1 MKKLNDISIC
11 VNFDGTIVEYDY
23 PRIGEPVPG
32 AIESLKRLQD
42 YGANIILFTMRSG
55 TQLLQSINYLKV
67 NGINLYG
74 ININP
79 SQTEWTQSPKAYG
92 DYHIDDSS
100 LGTPLIYKKGKRP
113 YVNWKEVMI
122 ELETRINKES

>member
-1 MKKLNDISIC
+1 MEKFNDISIC

-42 YGANIILFTMRSG
+42 YGTNIILFTMRSG

-79 SQTEWTQSPKAYG
+79 SQTEWTQSPKSYG
-92 DYHIDDSS
+92 DYYIDDSA
-100 LGTPLIYKKGKRP
+100 LGTPLIYKNGKKP

-122 ELETRINKES
+122 ELETRINKEL